1 MNNNLL
7 KLSLN
12 KETIET
18 LDTAEM
24 NQATGGFTYSLSMGA
39 VCKQSK
45 SLGADNAFECGK
57 LSAAEEDPIYN
68 EEN

>member
-1 MNNNLL
+1 MRNNLS
-7 KLSLN
+7 KLALN

-18 LDTAEM
+18 LDNAEM
-24 NQATGGFTYSLSMGA
+24 NQTTGGFTYSLSLGA

-57 LSAAEEDPIYN
+57 LSAEEEDPIYN
-68 EEN
+68 EG

>member
-1 MNNNLL
+1 MTKSIL
-7 KLSLN
+7 KLSLT

-18 LDTAEM
+18 LDTQEM
-24 NQATGGFTYSLSMGA
+24 NNANGGFTYSLSLGT

-45 SLGADNAFECGK
+45 YLGADNAYECGK
-57 LSAAEEDPIYN
+57 LTPSVDDEVE

>member
-1 MNNNLL
+1 MIS

-18 LDTAEM
+18 LDAQEM
-24 NQATGGFTYSLSMGA
+24 NAANGGFTYSLSLGT

-45 SLGADNAFECGK
+45 YLGAENAYECGK
-57 LSAAEEDPIYN
+57 LTPSVEEEVEEDN
-68 EEN
+68 N